1 MKVILLADVKGVGK
15 KGQEINASDGYA
27 RNFLIPKKLGIEANA
42 SNLNDIKL
50 KKQADDQK
58 RAEELE
64 AAKKTKEL
72 LESKEVKVSVK
83 TGENGKLFGS
93 VTNKE
98 IAQAIEEASNVKID
112 KKKVVLDE
120 QIKMVGSRTVPVK
133 LHPQV
138 TAEVKVTIAE
148 A

>member
-27 RNFLIPKKLGIEANA
+27 RNFLIPKKLGMEVTA

-50 KKQADDQK
+50 KKQADDRRK
-58 RAEELE
+58 AEELE
-64 AAKKTKEL
+64 EAKKTKEI
-72 LESKEVKVSVK
+72 LEQNEVKIAVK

-98 IAQAIEEASNVKID
+98 IAQAIEKTSGVKVD
-112 KKKVVLDE
+112 KKKVELDD
-120 QIKMVGSRTVPVK
+120 QIKLVGTRTVPVK

-138 TAEVKVTIAE
+138 TAEVKVVITE

>member
-27 RNFLIPKKLGIEANA
+27 RNFLIPKKLGMEVTA

-50 KKQADDQK
+50 KKQADDRRK
-58 RAEELE
+58 AEELE
-64 AAKKTKEL
+64 EAQKTKEI
-72 LESKEVKVSVK
+72 LEQNEVKIAVK

-98 IAQAIEEASNVKID
+98 IAQAIEKTSGVKVD
-112 KKKVVLDE
+112 KKKVELDD
-120 QIKMVGSRTVPVK
+120 QIKMVGTRTVPVK

-138 TAEVKVTIAE
+138 TAEVKVVITE

>member
-27 RNFLIPKKLGIEANA
+27 RNFLIPRKLGVEASA

-50 KKQADDQK
+50 KNQ
-58 RAEELE
+58 AEEKRRADELAAAQELKKVLE
-64 AAKKTKEL
+64 G
-72 LESKEVKVSVK
+72 KEVKVCVK

-98 IAQAIEEASNVKID
+98 IAQAIEDSIGVKID
-112 KKKVVLDE
+112 KKKIVLDE

-133 LHPQV
+133 LHSQV
-138 TAEVKVTIAE
+138 TAEINVIIAE

>member
-27 RNFLIPKKLGIEANA
+27 RNFLIPKKLGMEVTA

-50 KKQADDQK
+50 KKQADDRRK
-58 RAEELE
+58 AEELE
-64 AAKKTKEL
+64 EAKKTKEI
-72 LESKEVKVSVK
+72 LEQNEVKIAVK

-98 IAQAIEEASNVKID
+98 IAQAIEKTSGVKVD
-112 KKKVVLDE
+112 KKKVELDD
-120 QIKMVGSRTVPVK
+120 QIKMVGTRTVPVK

-138 TAEVKVTIAE
+138 TAEVKVVITE

>member
-27 RNFLIPKKLGIEANA
+27 RNFLIPKKLGMEINA

-50 KKQADDQK
+50 KKQAEEQK

-64 AAKKTKEL
+64 AAQKLKEL

-98 IAQAIEEASNVKID
+98 IAQAIEEVCNVKID

-133 LHPQV
+133 LHQKV
-138 TAEVKVTIAE
+138 TAEVKVIIAE

>member
-27 RNFLIPKKLGIEANA
+27 RNFLIPKKLGMEVTA

-50 KKQADDQK
+50 KKQADDRRK
-58 RAEELE
+58 AEELE
-64 AAKKTKEL
+64 EAKKTKEI
-72 LESKEVKVSVK
+72 LEQNEVKIAVK
-83 TGENGKLFGS
+83 TGENGKLVGS

-98 IAQAIEEASNVKID
+98 IAQAIEKTSGVKVD
-112 KKKVVLDE
+112 KKKVELDD
-120 QIKMVGSRTVPVK
+120 QIKMVGTRTVPVK

-138 TAEVKVTIAE
+138 TAEVKVVITE

>member
-27 RNFLIPKKLGIEANA
+27 RNFLIPKKLGMEETA

-50 KKQADDQK
+50 KKQADDRRK
-58 RAEELE
+58 AEELE
-64 AAKKTKEL
+64 EAKKTKEI
-72 LESKEVKVSVK
+72 LEQNEVKIAVK

-98 IAQAIEEASNVKID
+98 IAQAIEKTSGVKVD
-112 KKKVVLDE
+112 KKKVELDD
-120 QIKMVGSRTVPVK
+120 QIKWWVQGRFRLSCTRR
-133 LHPQV
+133 
-138 TAEVKVTIAE
+138 
-148 A
+148 

>member
-27 RNFLIPKKLGIEANA
+27 RNFLIPKKLGMEVTA
-42 SNLNDIKL
+42 SNLNDIKV
-50 KKQADDQK
+50 KKQADDRRK
-58 RAEELE
+58 AEELE
-64 AAKKTKEL
+64 EAKKTKEI
-72 LESKEVKVSVK
+72 LEQNEVKIAVK

-98 IAQAIEEASNVKID
+98 IAQAIEKTSGVKVD
-112 KKKVVLDE
+112 KKKVELDD
-120 QIKMVGSRTVPVK
+120 QIKMVGTRTVPVK

-138 TAEVKVTIAE
+138 TAEVKVVITE

>member
-27 RNFLIPKKLGIEANA
+27 RNFLIPKKLGVEANA
-42 SNLNDIKL
+42 ANLNDIKL
-50 KKQADDQK
+50 KKQADEK
-58 RAEELE
+58 RKAEELE
-64 AAKKTKEL
+64 EAQKLKEV
-72 LESKEVKVSVK
+72 LESKEVKVFVK

-98 IAQAIEEASNVKID
+98 IAQAIEEVCGVKVD
-112 KKKVVLDE
+112 KKKVVLED

-138 TAEVKVTIAE
+138 TAEVKVIISE
-148 A
+148 G